1 MENKIEINVYYHIF
15 SIDGV
20 ESIIDEQIDKLIKY
34 KGSFN
39 FFVNIDISSGYNLP
53 NYILEKIESLTNN
66 ITYTSEKRY
75 EMSTLSMMYKHALE
89 NDSYYLYIHTKGS
102 SRIKSNNVE
111 TFYPYENIENW
122 RRIMEHFC
130 IDSSNICISE
140 LENYDLVGC
149 NYIPTETIPVVW
161 TNTWLKMKR
170 NVPSHYSGNF
180 WWSKSEFI
188 RKLPNLDLINNSD
201 RFLAEF
207 WIGLVNH
214 KALCLYPSLPFENSN
229 RGLSYTPETE
239 YRNKIIKNKFMNI
252 NEIEYTPGNRYTPKL
267 ANQKPSAWGDIP
279 SILED
284 IIKRFNIKG
293 DKAIEFGVEWGY
305 STSALSNYFSEVT
318 GIDTFEGDKHAGF
331 KGDIFEETKSYLS
344 EFTNI
349 KLVKSLYQD
358 YIVDNNEYC
367 NLSHV
372 DIVHTY
378 EDTFKCG
385 EWCVNHSD
393 IVIFHDTESFADVKR
408 ACQDLAI
415 KYNLDFYNYK
425 GSHGLGILVKK

>member
-1 MENKIEINVYYHIF
+1 MKNVNVFYHIY

-20 ESIIDEQIDKLIKY
+20 DLIIEEQVDKLIKY
-34 KGSFN
+34 KGIFN
-39 FFVNIDISSGYNLP
+39 FFINIDISSGFVIP

-102 SRIKSNNVE
+102 SRIKNVYPE
-111 TFYPYENIENW
+111 PSFPYENVENW

-130 IDSSNICISE
+130 IDNSEICISE

-149 NYIPTETIPVVW
+149 NYVMTKSIS
-161 TNTWLKMKR
+161 LK
-170 NVPSHYSGNF
+170 VHSHYSGNF

-188 RKLPNLDLINNSD
+188 RKLPNLDLINSSD

-214 KALCLYPSLPFENSN
+214 KALCLYPSLPFENNN
-229 RGLSYTPETE
+229 RGLFYTPESE
-239 YRNKIIKNKFMNI
+239 YKNKIIKTEFMNI
-252 NEIEYTPGNRYTPKL
+252 NEMEYIPENRYTPKL
-267 ANQKPSAWGDIP
+267 ATQKPSAWGDIP

-293 DKAIEFGVEWGY
+293 NKAIEFGVEWGY

-318 GIDTFEGDKHAGF
+318 GIDTFEGDRHAGF
-331 KGDIFEETKSYLS
+331 KGNIFEETKSDLS
-344 EFTNI
+344 DFTNI

-358 YIVDNNEYC
+358 YIIDNNEYY

-372 DIVHTY
+372 DIIHTY

-393 IVIFHDTESFADVKR
+393 IVIFHDTESFPEVKR
-408 ACQDLAI
+408 ACKDLAI
-415 KYNLDFYNYK
+415 KYNLDFFNYK
-425 GSHGLGILVKK
+425 GSNGLGILVKKS